1 MKMTMFRKL
10 FATTCL
16 LLVALFFPL
25 QTFASDYFSRD
36 YAVTYAV
43 KESGVTTVSIN
54 VTLSNKTSDYY
65 ASSDTI
71 DVGFSDISNLS
82 AHDPDGPITPQVK
95 KSESGNSINLT
106 FNKHVVGKDKSLVF
120 NVTFDTPEIARREGK
135 IWEINIPGIANPDE
149 FTNFNAQVDVPPSFG
164 QPAFIKPAQTD
175 NKLLFTKDQLG
186 KAGISIA
193 YGTQQDY
200 AFQLTYHLQNKN
212 VFPIRTEIALPP
224 TTNYQDI
231 AIQAMNPKP
240 ENVHIDSD
248 GNWLATYVLSPAQ
261 KMDVTVIG
269 NAQVSFQPKSEPL
282 TQKEFETYTKE
293 QPYWQVSNPE
303 IQKLAKQLKTPR
315 AIYDYV
321 VKNLTYDFNRV
332 TQNQDR
338 LGALKALQT
347 KNSAVCLEFTDLF
360 IALARAAG
368 IPAREVN
375 GYAHTEN
382 AKQRPLSLV
391 QDILHAWPEY
401 YDQQKQA
408 WVMVDPTWG
417 NTTGGTDYFDVF
429 DFDHLVFVQKGVSSE
444 YPIPAGGY
452 KFDGD
457 EEKKDVSVTLAD
469 TFPQDPP
476 TLQLLPAFPDT
487 TLSGFP
493 INGSVTVTNT
503 GHTLVPAQKAVVSSS
518 LLKPSRVELGVAA
531 LPPFGSVVLPIKFDN
546 TPLFTN
552 KHYNFTFALQ
562 DTIIHANVAVTPF
575 AFSKLQLILGGV
587 GLVLLAIII
596 SFFAIKARR
605 VSLSQPR

>member
-1 MKMTMFRKL
+1 MVRRY
-10 FATTCL
+10 L
-16 LLVALFFPL
+16 LALIFLFFAAVAPVKAH
-25 QTFASDYFSRD
+25 ASDYFSRD
-36 YAVTYAV
+36 YDVTYTV
-43 KESGVTTVSIN
+43 QESGQTSVSIN
-54 VTLSNKTSDYY
+54 VTLTNKTSDYY

-71 DVGFSDISNLS
+71 DVGFSQIDNVK
-82 AHDPDGPITPQVK
+82 ARDPDGPIQPQIT
-95 KSESGNSINLT
+95 KSDSGNSINLT
-106 FNKHVVGKDKSLVF
+106 FNKHVVGVGKSLVF
-120 NVTFDTPEIARREGK
+120 NVTFDTPEIARHEGK

-149 FTNFNAQVDVPPSFG
+149 FTNFNAQVVVPQSFG
-164 QPAFIKPAQTD
+164 QPAFIKPAQPD

-193 YGTQQDY
+193 YGSQQDY

-231 AIQAMNPKP
+231 AIQNIDPKP

-248 GNWLATYVLSPAQ
+248 GNWLATFVLSPAQ
-261 KMDVTVIG
+261 KLDVMVLG
-269 NAQVSFQPKSEPL
+269 DAQVSFQPKQEIL
-282 TQKEFETYTKE
+282 TQKEYETYTKE

-332 TQNQDR
+332 TENQDR
-338 LGALKALQT
+338 LGAVKALQT

-368 IPAREVN
+368 IPAREIN

-382 AKQRPLSLV
+382 TKQRPLSLV

-429 DFDHLVFVQKGVSSE
+429 DFDHLVFVQKGVNSE

-452 KFDGD
+452 KFSGD
-457 EEKKDVSVTLAD
+457 ENKKDVDVTLAD
-469 TFPQDPP
+469 SFSQDSP
-476 TLQLLPAFPDT
+476 TIQLLPTFPDM
-487 TLSGFP
+487 TLSGLP
-493 INGSVTVTNT
+493 ISGSVTVTNT
-503 GHTLVPAQKAVVSSS
+503 GHTLAAAQKAVVSSS
-518 LLKPSRVELGVAA
+518 MLKPSRMELAISA
-531 LPPFGSVVLPIKFDN
+531 LPPFGSVQLPIQFDN
-546 TPLFTN
+546 TPLFSDKN
-552 KHYNFTFALQ
+552 YNFTFALQ
-562 DTIIHANVAVTPF
+562 DTIIHQSVHVTPF
-575 AFSKLQLILGGV
+575 AFSKLQMLIGGV
-587 GLVLLAIII
+587 LIVLFTLII
-596 SFFAIKARR
+596 SFFTFKARR
-605 VSLSQPR
+605 VSLSQRR